1 MVSGDSISIP
11 SPAVSTARTW
21 PHRIPRKEGVTV
33 SIGDPQDKPSDDHA
47 GELDDPETAPAIIE
61 SREYERSQIQP
72 RDEETEGDFW
82 CD

>member
-11 SPAVSTARTW
+11 SPALSTARTW

-33 SIGDPQDKPSDDHA
+33 SIGDPQDKSSNPA
-47 GELDDPETAPAIIE
+47 GEADNVEEPLVIAEG
-61 SREYERSQIQP
+61 REYQRPQIHP